1 MHLPRRL
8 SWMLFGVLELP
19 LVIALLIADAP
30 LDDELIVLGLAS
42 AIGLVS
48 AVLVARAIDRPLGEL
63 SRVADRI
70 AAGEVGVHAPV
81 DGSGQIAELASSINR
96 LSDSLRTQ
104 VTDLDAARDEVRSSV
119 RRLGEALR
127 AIAPGD
133 VGEGADPKN
142 LTRLLAVVLETALV
156 AVRGTCGA
164 VWLLTSRRDALHVKV
179 GRQLPEGIG
188 EARIALGHGLAGW
201 VAQNR
206 EGIVIP
212 GDHLAH
218 AEDPEPIVTTALA
231 VPIET
236 QTAALG
242 VLAIYGKQDQ
252 TDFDVRDLETIFS
265 LARQAGIGIDNM
277 LLAQEAKRLSI
288 TDGLTGVWNRR
299 WFDISISREFERA
312 VRFNRELA
320 LLMVD
325 LDNFKVANDRY
336 GHQRGDAILIELARR
351 IHGVTRVNVDIP
363 ARYGGEEFVL
373 ILPETGR
380 DGARSV
386 GEKIREAVGSVPFG
400 TSGEEPVRVTVSVGF
415 ATYPADGLTPQI
427 LLRAADE
434 ALYAAKAA
442 GKDRVTGAHEL
453 DR

>member
-1 MHLPRRL
+1 
-8 SWMLFGVLELP
+8 MLLGILEIP
-19 LVIALLIADAP
+19 LLIALLIVDEPLADEAMVFAVTTLLGVVAAAFVSCRIANP
-30 LDDELIVLGLAS
+30 LRELV
-42 AIGLVS
+42 
-48 AVLVARAIDRPLGEL
+48 D
-63 SRVADRI
+63 VADRI
-70 AAGEVGVHAPV
+70 AAGEMGAHVPV
-81 DGSGQIAELASSINR
+81 RGTEEVAALATSINR
-96 LSDSLRTQ
+96 LSESLRSQ

-127 AIAPGD
+127 AVAPGD
-133 VGEGADPKN
+133 VGGSADPRN
-142 LTRLLAVVLETALV
+142 LTRLLAIVLETALV
-156 AVRGTCGA
+156 AVRGASGA
-164 VWLLTSRRDALHVKV
+164 VWLLTSRRDALHLKV
-179 GRQLPEGIG
+179 GRQLPED
-188 EARIALGHGLAGW
+188 IAQSRVPIGHGLAGW
-201 VAQNR
+201 VAEHR
-206 EGIVIP
+206 AGALVP
-212 GDHLAH
+212 GDAPIP
-218 AEDPEPIVTTALA
+218 ADPEPVTCTALA

-236 QTAALG
+236 QSAALG
-242 VLAIYGKQDQ
+242 VLAIYGKQD
-252 TDFDVRDLETIFS
+252 DALFDARDLEAIFS

-312 VRFNRELA
+312 VRFHRELA
-320 LLMVD
+320 LLMID
-325 LDNFKVANDRY
+325 LDDFKIANDRY

-351 IHGVTRVNVDIP
+351 IHGVTRVNVDIA

-380 DGARSV
+380 AGARSV
-386 GEKIREAVGSVPFG
+386 GEKIRQEVAETLFGADGEEAV
-400 TSGEEPVRVTVSVGF
+400 RITVSIGY

-442 GKDRVTGAHEL
+442 GKNRVTGAHEL

>member
-1 MHLPRRL
+1 MSLPWRL
-8 SWMLFGVLELP
+8 LGVLFGALELP
-19 LVIALLIADAP
+19 LLTALLIADAP
-30 LDDELIVLGLAS
+30 LGDELLIFGVATALGAVAALVISRRMALPLRQLA
-42 AIGLVS
+42 
-48 AVLVARAIDRPLGEL
+48 D
-63 SRVADRI
+63 VADRI
-70 AAGEVGVHAPV
+70 AAGEVGAHVPV
-81 DGSGQIAELASSINR
+81 GGSGELANLAASINR

-133 VGEGADPKN
+133 VGEGADPRN

-156 AVRGTCGA
+156 AVRGTSGA
-164 VWLLTSRRDALHVKV
+164 VWLLTSRRDMLHVKV
-179 GRQLPEGIG
+179 GRQLPTTIAD
-188 EARIALGHGLAGW
+188 ARIPIGHGLAGW
-201 VAQNR
+201 VAEHR
-206 EGIVIP
+206 EGAIVP
-212 GDHLAH
+212 GDFGAIP
-218 AEDPEPIVTTALA
+218 ADPEPVAATALA

-236 QTAALG
+236 QSSALG
-242 VLAIYGKQDQ
+242 VLAIYGKQGDLS
-252 TDFDVRDLETIFS
+252 FDGRDLETIFS

-312 VRFNRELA
+312 VRFDRELA
-320 LLMVD
+320 LLMID
-325 LDNFKVANDRY
+325 LDDFKVANDRF

-380 DGARSV
+380 DGAQIT
-386 GEKIREAVGSVPFG
+386 GEKIRQAVADTPFG
-400 TSGEEPVRVTVSVGF
+400 SEDDEPVRVTVSVGY
-415 ATYPADGLTPQI
+415 ATYPSDGLTPQI
-427 LLRAADE
+427 VLRAADE

-453 DR
+453 ER